1 MSKSESENVLRNPD
15 LNVKGGLFSAL
26 IVISLLRTTV
36 MNNQRKV
43 KRIRKKSLSFKSG
56 GNYYFLFLS

>member
-1 MSKSESENVLRNPD
+1 MSKSEGENVLRNPD

-56 GNYYFLFLS
+56 

>member
-26 IVISLLRTTV
+26 IVTSLLRTTV

-43 KRIRKKSLSFKSG
+43 KRIRKKSLSFKSW
-56 GNYYFLFLS
+56 